1 MKVCATTVQVAVKR
15 AWLPLPLLSDFVGH
29 KLKMRLIASRNG
41 SNYSYSECSGDD
53 RCHCCSLS
61 ASKDSLE
68 TSILEQHPRH
78 FATHHKRHLQSAH
91 STQGCL
97 LKPFAFLPWKLHQ
110 KFQRAG
116 ILHVSRT
123 QNPINQESY
132 VLSLSPCF
140 EAFLLWQEMA
150 LLFCKPSEQNKS
162 FVEVMENQW
171 IGFPSGRLVDN
182 LQTF

>member
-1 MKVCATTVQVAVKR
+1 
-15 AWLPLPLLSDFVGH
+15 
-29 KLKMRLIASRNG
+29 MRLIASRHG
-41 SNYSYSECSGDD
+41 SSYSYSECSGDD

-68 TSILEQHPRH
+68 TSILDPRH

-97 LKPFAFLPWKLHQ
+97 LKLFAFFCL
-110 KFQRAG
+110 
-116 ILHVSRT
+116 
-123 QNPINQESY
+123 ESCTRSFNALVFSMFLAPRIRSIKKAVFY
-132 VLSLSPCF
+132 HWVPVLRHSFYDRKWPCCFANRLS
-140 EAFLLWQEMA
+140 
-150 LLFCKPSEQNKS
+150 KTNR

>member
-1 MKVCATTVQVAVKR
+1 MQ
-15 AWLPLPLLSDFVGH
+15 LSWVHEGVRDGSGGRETGLVPIPSFVGH

-68 TSILEQHPRH
+68 TSILDPRH

-97 LKPFAFLPWKLHQ
+97 LKLFAFFALKAAPE
-110 KFQRAG
+110 
-116 ILHVSRT
+116 VSTRW
-123 QNPINQESY
+123 Y
-132 VLSLSPCF
+132 SPCF
-140 EAFLLWQEMA
+140 SHPESDQSRKLCFITES
-150 LLFCKPSEQNKS
+150 LF
-162 FVEVMENQW
+162 
-171 IGFPSGRLVDN
+171 
-182 LQTF
+182 

>member
-1 MKVCATTVQVAVKR
+1 MQ
-15 AWLPLPLLSDFVGH
+15 LSWVHEGVRGDGSGGRETGLVPIPSFVGH

-78 FATHHKRHLQSAH
+78 FATHQKRHLQSAH

-97 LKPFAFLPWKLHQ
+97 LKPFAF
-110 KFQRAG
+110 F
-116 ILHVSRT
+116 
-123 QNPINQESY
+123 
-132 VLSLSPCF
+132 
-140 EAFLLWQEMA
+140 A
-150 LLFCKPSEQNKS
+150 LLLPNNTGAVTQAILGYIQASTLVSPLLGRTWIAEVERSDKCDNELRRVQETRKRFTPAISFPSSLECGKS
-162 FVEVMENQW
+162 F
-171 IGFPSGRLVDN
+171 
-182 LQTF
+182 